1 MAQNFCILLCIFIIL
16 VSGAKLYVN
25 AANFTL
31 VNQCKEIIW
40 PGITAHN
47 NYSAQGFTL
56 QPGQTTS
63 YNAPDGWSG
72 RLWARTGCSFG
83 KNGGSDNSTCQ
94 TGDCGPSLNCT
105 RLSSLP
111 ITLVEFSVGN
121 NGSVDFYD
129 VSLVDGFNVPVAVQP
144 VDGKGN
150 CSTVGCDGDLRDSCP
165 SELAVKSNGKVT
177 ACRSACDVFN
187 TDEYCCRG
195 AFSDPAACLATNYS
209 RSFKQACPAASSYGG
224 DTLTVTCSASEYIV
238 AFCALRNKITC
249 TYHDHKVV
257 CTNTSASKGFKAIP
271 GSWWSLMLALP
282 FTSLLHTFLL

>member
-1 MAQNFCILLCIFIIL
+1 MAQNFCILLCIVIIL
-16 VSGAKLYVN
+16 VSGFL
-25 AANFTL
+25 
-31 VNQCKEIIW
+31 
-40 PGITAHN
+40 
-47 NYSAQGFTL
+47 L
-56 QPGQTTS
+56 QPRRTTS

-72 RLWARTGCSFG
+72 RIWARTGCSLG
-83 KNGGSDNSTCQ
+83 KNGGIDNSTCQ

-105 RLSSLP
+105 KLSSLP

-129 VSLVDGFNVPVAVQP
+129 VNLVDGFNIPIAVQP

-165 SELAVKSNGKVT
+165 SELAVKSNGEVT
-177 ACRSACDVFN
+177 ACRSACDAFN

-224 DTLTVTCSASEYIV
+224 DTLT
-238 AFCALRNKITC
+238 ITC

-257 CTNTSASKGFKAIP
+257 CTNTNASKGFKTIP